1 MNTKLSL
8 SVFLG
13 LLAGGLGFAGSAQA
27 FSFQTNFEYALT
39 GNNAPRGDVW
49 LNSVEVNDNIFSNF
63 AFVNRA
69 EIVYND
75 PFTGGNTGAASSDM
89 GPLATVGTSRENPT
103 NEDIVTSL
111 GNNNLN
117 SIIDGEDRGSFAI
130 NVWFDRRVDN
140 LFLWERGMNSA
151 VTVQAI
157 DRLGNSLGNT
167 FTIGR
172 NNWDDAGFSI
182 NTLEIANTGNNVQRV
197 GSRGVSLA
205 DLGLDPSVRSIGG
218 IRVSAAW
225 SELDGPGNNRMR
237 RDYNGP
243 DWQVVGA
250 AVPEP
255 GMIFGLG
262 AIGAGLVAS
271 NLRKK
276 GNKA

>member
-27 FSFQTNFEYALT
+27 FSFQTNLLNEDY
-39 GNNAPRGDVW
+39 NPRGDVW
-49 LNSVEVNDNIFSNF
+49 LNSVEVNGNIFSNF
-63 AFVNRA
+63 AFVDRA
-69 EIVYND
+69 DILYND
-75 PFTGGNTGAASSDM
+75 PYTGGNTGAASSDM
-89 GPLATVGTSRENPT
+89 GPLATVGRSVEDPT
-103 NEDIVTSL
+103 NEDIVASL

-157 DRLGNSLGNT
+157 DGRGNSLGNT
-167 FTIGR
+167 FTITKDRWDNAGFRINTMEIGR
-172 NNWDDAGFSI
+172 N
-182 NTLEIANTGNNVQRV
+182 VQDV
-197 GSRGVSLA
+197 GSWGVSLA

-225 SELDGPGNNRMR
+225 SESGGPGDDALRAF
-237 RDYNGP
+237 YNGP
-243 DWQVVGA
+243 DWKVVGA

-262 AIGAGLVAS
+262 AIGAGFVAS

-276 GNKA
+276 ANKA

>member
-130 NVWFDRRVDN
+130 DLWFDRRVDN
-140 LFLWERGMNSA
+140 LFFWERGMNSA
-151 VTVQAI
+151 LTIQAI
-157 DRLGNSLGNT
+157 LEDGLGDT
-167 FTIGR
+167 FTIAHED
-172 NNWDDAGFSI
+172 WDDAGFRI
-182 NTLEIANTGNNVQRV
+182 NTMEIGRNVQRV

-205 DLGLDPSVRSIGG
+205 DLGVDPSVRSIDG

-225 SELDGPGNNRMR
+225 SPEFNRPNDALR
-237 RDYNGP
+237 EWYNGP
-243 DWQVVGA
+243 DWKVVGA

>member
-75 PFTGGNTGAASSDM
+75 PYTGGNTGAASSDM
-89 GPLATVGTSRENPT
+89 GRRATVGTSVEDPT
-103 NEDIVTSL
+103 NADIVTSL

-117 SIIDGEDRGSFAI
+117 SIIDGEDIGSFAI

-157 DRLGNSLGNT
+157 DQQGNNLNNTT
-167 FTIGR
+167 FTIARDG
-172 NNWDDAGFSI
+172 WDDAGFRI
-182 NTLEIANTGNNVQRV
+182 NTLEIGNNVQRV

-205 DLGLDPSVRSIGG
+205 DLGLDPSVRSIDG

-225 SELDGPGNNRMR
+225 SPEFNRPNDALR
-237 RDYNGP
+237 EWYNGP
-243 DWQVVGA
+243 DWKVVGA